1 MLLKLTRKRK
11 HPPFG
16 GEEEI
21 AEDGEGLSYDDD
33 SSEDAIT
40 VADSSEDAI
49 TVADSSEDAITVADS
64 SEDAITVAD
73 SSEDAITVADALGR
87 NKCIN

>member
-1 MLLKLTRKRK
+1 MLLKLTQKRK
-11 HPPFG
+11 HLPFG
-16 GEEEI
+16 ADEEV
-21 AEDGEGLSYDDD
+21 AEDG
-33 SSEDAIT
+33 DAIT

-73 SSEDAITVADALGR
+73 SSEDAITVADSLGR